1 MGEMQRRMS
10 ALGFGWK
17 DTTAVQVYTVHDIF
31 PHFAREIVEHGAAR
45 HGACW
50 HYCRPP
56 VVDLEFEVDCRGI
69 ATELVLIP

>member
-1 MGEMQRRMS
+1 MRVVSRNPTLPS
-10 ALGFGWK
+10 TATV
-17 DTTAVQVYTVHDIF
+17 TTAVQVYTVHDIF

-56 VVDLEFEVDCRGI
+56 VVDLEFEMDCRGI
-69 ATELVLIP
+69 LTEVVLPG